1 MKLKSIVRLVP
12 GARQLNR
19 ALRTMYSSQAANTF
33 LTFAAPGHFYSPIPD
48 LTFVDQHKS
57 RIFETGLREVPGI
70 DTNETA
76 QLNLLHEFT
85 GYYDAIPF
93 DDEVSSDHR
102 YYFQNPYFSYGD
114 GLILYSMMRHFR
126 PRRVIEVGSGFSSAL
141 MMDTNDEFLSGECHF
156 TFIEPYP
163 ERLLSLMTERDRERN
178 RLISTMVQEVEPGE
192 FKTLQARDILFIDS
206 SHVAKVGSD
215 VVHLLTN
222 ILPVLNTGVLIHFHD
237 IFWPFEYP
245 EELVRMGVA
254 WNESYML
261 KAFLQFNSKFRILL
275 FNSFLAIHHRALLES
290 KVPLFL
296 KNTGGSLWIQKIS

>member
-1 MKLKSIVRLVP
+1 MKLKSIVRLLP

-19 ALRTMYSSQAANTF
+19 ALRTRYDSQITNTF
-33 LTFAAPGHFYSPIPD
+33 LNFASPGHFYSPIPD
-48 LTFVDQHKS
+48 LAFVDQHKS
-57 RIFETGLREVPGI
+57 KIFDTAPRDIPGI

-76 QLNLLHEFT
+76 QVNLLNEFAT
-85 GYYDAIPF
+85 YYAPIPF
-93 DDEVSSDHR
+93 EDEVSSAHR
-102 YYFQNPYFSYGD
+102 YFFQNPYFSYGD

-141 MMDTNDEFLSGECHF
+141 MMDTNDEFLLGECHF

-163 ERLLSLMTERDRERN
+163 ERLLSLMTDRDRERN
-178 RLISTMVQEVEPGE
+178 RLLSRMVQEVEPEE
-192 FKTLQARDILFIDS
+192 FKTLEARDILFIDS

-215 VVHLLTN
+215 VVHLLTHV
-222 ILPVLNTGVLIHFHD
+222 LPALNTGVLVHFHD

-275 FNSFLAIHHRALLES
+275 FNSYLAIHHRALLES